1 MIFEC
6 WSISKLEEYMLAK
19 DGKADPYSFKYLET
33 TKNVECKKF
42 DDVKEYKN
50 LIKAFEVAYLII

>member
-6 WSISKLEEYMLAK
+6 WSVSKLEEYMLAK

-33 TKNVECKKF
+33 TKNVECKKL
-42 DDVKEYKN
+42 DDVK
-50 LIKAFEVAYLII
+50 